1 MKPCIFLKGG
11 NSPDLGKF
19 RRGEVRKINIDKSEL
34 HVERGTLKDV
44 DALENDELIY
54 WLMDRGINPPDRA
67 DKADLIKYLIAGKGP
82 REKKKSTK
90 EVKEDV

>member
-1 MKPCIFLKGG
+1 MGQTAENNTSGVIAYMCMMG
-11 NSPDLGKF
+11 
-19 RRGEVRKINIDKSEL
+19 VRL
-34 HVERGTLKDV
+34 HRGTLKDI

-54 WLMDRGINPPDRA
+54 WLMDRGINPPD
-67 DKADLIKYLIAGKGP
+67 KAVKSDLIKYLIAGKGP